1 MLLLLDLPF
10 PARYEEQYS
19 SQSCS
24 IPVTKPQDDNKQC
37 ICLIHITADFSH
49 GKMTPRRYEFQAIT
63 FSATLPSILYIY
75 FLSFVNTDFL
85 FDPYICVVISK
96 YKTYILANYNRSL

>member
-1 MLLLLDLPF
+1 MILLLDLPF
-10 PARYEEQYS
+10 PARFEEQYS

-24 IPVTKPQDDNKQC
+24 IPVTKSYDAHKHG
-37 ICLIHITADFSH
+37 ICLIHIIADFSH

-75 FLSFVNTDFL
+75 FL
-85 FDPYICVVISK
+85 
-96 YKTYILANYNRSL
+96 